1 MSSTT
6 GPMGDR
12 SLVNALPSAS
22 LVRASAAAS
31 INNKGDQSSSSTS
44 SSSLSA
50 SPSSYNSL
58 VTILGKRTGMSTLQ
72 AERALGLSAITGTSL
87 LAMKVAMYAYQSLR
101 SDDKTDEETSDS
113 SSVVSKEVVSKQTR
127 SISYSILGIFRRTLR
142 RILLD
147 ESEYIARAPSAVVDD
162 KVEAKKD
169 SDGPLVTHQGSCHCE
184 SIQFTVLAPRVLHAQ
199 DGPGK
204 IQFRHVQVKASNFR
218 VYAGF
223 ENLKT
228 YYVAYRDS
236 GEKGAHAFCE
246 RCGVHV
252 LYAPSK
258 SSPFVSINVRC
269 FRDDESRK
277 IKLTSK
283 KDGISNG
290 IPVAG
295 QFDSVHSDHLSTTS
309 EVTQPFHFQMNYAN
323 KSSNDLEYLNRNNRI
338 PRPPAS
344 LLRLQSD
351 VSSMEPSSVASDDVG
366 IEIPIKQFYTHVD
379 NTYSQKYR
387 QSTLSTTTASTS
399 AESSGSLY
407 RGQIIETNHSAPLSP
422 PRSGGAA
429 FGGIDDFSLT
439 GESLHLM
446 DDHMSIAST
455 AKQQTGTISI
465 RGNKHALHVK
475 TGRENDMVTGN
486 NLQPKVT
493 SPETRNKMK
502 YFMSKYK
509 KADKES

>member
-1 MSSTT
+1 ME
-6 GPMGDR
+6 DR
-12 SLVNALPSAS
+12 SLVGSLPSAS
-22 LVRASAAAS
+22 LVQATATASTVS
-31 INNKGDQSSSSTS
+31 KSDQSTTST
-44 SSSLSA
+44 
-50 SPSSYNSL
+50 SYNSL
-58 VTILGKRTGMSTLQ
+58 VAVLGKRTGMSTMQ
-72 AERALGLSAITGTSL
+72 AERAIGLSAITGTSL
-87 LAMKVAMYAYQSLR
+87 VAMKVAMYAYRSLR
-101 SDDKTDEETSDS
+101 GEDKNDDESES
-113 SSVVSKEVVSKQTR
+113 STIVTKEVAPKQTR
-127 SISYSILGIFRRTLR
+127 TASYSILGIFRRTLR

-147 ESEYIARAPSAVVDD
+147 ESEYIARAPSAVFDD
-162 KVEAKKD
+162 RAEPKD
-169 SDGPLVTHQGSCHCE
+169 DSQGSLVTHQGSCHCE

-204 IQFRHVQVKASNFR
+204 IQFRHVQVKAANFR

-269 FRDDESRK
+269 FRDDETRK
-277 IKLTSK
+277 VKLTSK
-283 KDGISNG
+283 KVSISDGIP
-290 IPVAG
+290 IAG
-295 QFDSVHSDHLSTTS
+295 QFENVHSDHLSTIS
-309 EVTQPFHFQMNYAN
+309 EVTKPFHFQMNNVNHNPTNFEYQGRN
-323 KSSNDLEYLNRNNRI
+323 RLRRRPSTDL
-338 PRPPAS
+338 
-344 LLRLQSD
+344 
-351 VSSMEPSSVASDDVG
+351 SSMASSSIASDDGG
-366 IEIPIKQFYTHVD
+366 IEIPIKQFYTTID
-379 NTYSQKYR
+379 NSYPQKNR
-387 QSTLSTTTASTS
+387 RSTVSTATASLSTGG
-399 AESSGSLY
+399 ESSGSLF
-407 RGQIIETNHSAPLSP
+407 RGQMNGSDIMPPLSP
-422 PRSGGAA
+422 PRSGGAS

-455 AKQQTGTISI
+455 TNTGTISI
-465 RGNKHALHVK
+465 RGNKHKLRVN

-486 NLQPKVT
+486 HRPPVVT

-509 KADKES
+509 KQEATKN